1 MDNDPLYPNITPT
14 PYPTTPYQYQGMP
27 NPPNL
32 PHEGM
37 NVPPGTFNPPPEYVT
52 PATDMP
58 FGGSGG
64 RNEFVTDPG
73 NYNPAPNESMS
84 PTPSDNYEMYQNY
97 DQGPGFQESPMPD
110 FPNNPPDYSGGYDTT
125 GEMQNP
131 PGGGVETGGG
141 FDFSAPT
148 AGETDSNQFLQDI
161 PTNYVEDPF
170 RYDPTG
176 GNTQSPLSF
185 DPSSGGEE
193 PPAPPPA
200 PIYAPSPDT
209 GLPGPA
215 MPQGGP
221 SFGGAPASTPL
232 DPNDPNNN
240 LIRGGISMPLYP
252 TSNEVFPGADPH
264 GPVQFMKDAAG
275 NIFDAAGKL
284 IMTAATAAAQAPGQ
298 LANMFSGIANNI
310 MNDPGWSSPDYLA
323 SMGYSRD
330 NASQPMWP
338 GQASTSGFGVE
349 GRGGSF
355 FGGTMN
361 LNQGGGDLSATGGQ
375 VISSSV
381 GPPQGGGGPPM
392 YGPTN
397 LGSLWGGAIAN
408 SYMRRIMKGLYTTPE
423 NFGLSKH
430 AMPGLPKPGGGSYP
444 GGMGSGNWK
453 TFHAGE
459 QTLHDILVS
468 HPEIMQSFMT
478 RGSQVGR
485 GPPQKASRHTPQ
497 NVPV

>member
-1 MDNDPLYPNITPT
+1 MENDPLYPNPTPT
-14 PYPTTPYQYQGMP
+14 PYPSRPYQYQGMP

-73 NYNPAPNESMS
+73 NYNPAPNEFMS
-84 PTPSDNYEMYQNY
+84 PTPDDNYNMYQNY

-110 FPNNPPDYSGGYDTT
+110 FPNNPTDFSGGFDTS

-131 PGGGVETGGG
+131 PGGGYETGSGG
-141 FDFSAPT
+141 FDFSAPP

-170 RYDPTG
+170 RYDPSG
-176 GNTQSPLSF
+176 GGTQSPLSY
-185 DPSSGGEE
+185 DPNFQGEA

-221 SFGGAPASTPL
+221 SFGGAPASMPL

-252 TSNEVFPGADPH
+252 TANEVFPGADPK
-264 GPVQFMKDAAG
+264 GPVQFFKDAGG
-275 NIFDAAGKL
+275 NIVDAAGKL
-284 IMTAATAAAQAPGQ
+284 IMTAATAAAQVPGQ
-298 LANMFSGIANNI
+298 LSNMFSGIANNI
-310 MNDPGWSSPDYLA
+310 MNDPGWSSPDYLR
-323 SMGYSRD
+323 SMGY
-330 NASQPMWP
+330 QPGQGTGSLWP
-338 GQASTSGFGVE
+338 GTGSNTFGGYGVGHE
-349 GRGGSF
+349 GGSF
-355 FGGTMN
+355 FGGTMQ

-392 YGPTN
+392 WGPSMPLGGLLWQIKNGMRSPGYSSWAKANPVAAKAFYESVFGPT
-397 LGSLWGGAIAN
+397 
-408 SYMRRIMKGLYTTPE
+408 TTD
-423 NFGLSKH
+423 
-430 AMPGLPKPGGGSYP
+430 M
-444 GGMGSGNWK
+444 K
-453 TFHAGE
+453 TFLANRAAGAAGGRSRSISE
-459 QTLHDILVS
+459 GASAPFGGV
-468 HPEIMQSFMT
+468 T
-478 RGSQVGR
+478 RGDLTGSQR
-485 GPPQKASRHTPQ
+485 KASRHTPGL
-497 NVPV
+497 VPN